1 MTHSRSKMPKSPLV
15 FVLGH
20 PLDHS
25 LSPAMQNAA
34 LRYLGIPWN
43 YLPLDIEKGQ
53 LGPVLSWMKEFKLV
67 GANVTV
73 PYKEDV
79 MPFLDQVEP
88 KAKWLGSVNTIYWKG
103 SKLCGTS
110 TYGEGFLRSLGP
122 WRASLK
128 GSTGLLLGA
137 GWAARA
143 VAGALAQSGV
153 KSLSIA
159 NRSSRRATLLRQKL
173 KKGYHRLETATLSL
187 SEAERSLGRFD
198 WVIQATSTGLKKGE
212 SSPLALRQARRS
224 MWVVDLIYH
233 RETAF
238 LKEARERGLPRLGG
252 LGMLLHQGAL
262 SFSLWTGRKAPLRI
276 MERAL
281 RVQLSKRKG

>member
-1 MTHSRSKMPKSPLV
+1 M
-15 FVLGH
+15 LGH

-34 LRYLGIPWN
+34 LRHLGLPWT
-43 YLPLDIEKGQ
+43 YLPLDIEKEQ
-53 LGPVLSWMKEFKLV
+53 LGPVLRWMREFKLV

-79 MPFLDQVEP
+79 LPFLDRVEP
-88 KAKWLGSVNTIYWKG
+88 NAKWLGSVNTIFWKG
-103 SKLCGTS
+103 GRLCGTS
-110 TYGEGFLRSLGP
+110 TDGEGFLKSLGS
-122 WRASLK
+122 WRGRLK

-137 GWAARA
+137 GGAARA

-153 KSLSIA
+153 KNLSIA
-159 NRSSRRATLLRQKL
+159 NRSSRRGSLLREKL
-173 KKGYHRLETATLSL
+173 KKGHSRLETAAISF
-187 SEAERSLGRFD
+187 SEAERSLKRFD
-198 WVIQATSTGLKKGE
+198 WVIQATSMGLKKGE
-212 SSPLALRQARRS
+212 PSPLSLGQARKS
-224 MWVVDLIYH
+224 VWVVDLIYH

-276 MERAL
+276 MERVL
-281 RVQLSKRKG
+281 RAQLSKHRG

>member
-1 MTHSRSKMPKSPLV
+1 VTFSRSKTNKSPLV

-34 LRYLGIPWN
+34 LLYLGIPWT
-43 YLPLDIEKGQ
+43 YLPLDIEKSQ
-53 LGPVLSWMKEFKLV
+53 LGPVLKWMREFKLV
-67 GANVTV
+67 GANITV

-79 MPFLDQVEP
+79 LPFLDQVEP
-88 KAKWLGSVNTIYWKG
+88 NAKWLGSVNTLYWKG

-110 TYGEGFLRSLGP
+110 TDGEGFLRSLG
-122 WRASLK
+122 RRRGKLK
-128 GSTGLLLGA
+128 GSIGLLLGA
-137 GWAARA
+137 GGAARA

-159 NRSSRRATLLRQKL
+159 NRSNRRAILLRQKL
-173 KKGYHRLETATLSL
+173 KKGHPRLETSLLSL
-187 SEAERSLGRFD
+187 SEAERTLKRFD
-198 WVIQATSTGLKKGE
+198 WVIQATSIGLKKGE
-212 SSPLALRQARRS
+212 SSPLSLRMARKS
-224 MWVVDLIYH
+224 TWVVDLIYH

-281 RVQLSKRKG
+281 RAQLSKRRG